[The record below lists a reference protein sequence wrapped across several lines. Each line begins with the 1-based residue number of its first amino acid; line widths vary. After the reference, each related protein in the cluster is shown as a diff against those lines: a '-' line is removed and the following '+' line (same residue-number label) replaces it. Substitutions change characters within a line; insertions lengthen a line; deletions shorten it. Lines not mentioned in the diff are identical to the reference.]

1 MKKNMKII
9 LLVFLVVFS
18 IFSVAACEQ
27 RKNKE
32 EKIEETEMMEKDK
45 GDKEDRETSE
55 ADYEAMI
62 VRNQQFS
69 DSVTQMDEIKEA
81 RVMTYGETSI
91 VGTTLEEGQELNDDL
106 KEKIMNMI
114 KDTDESVTEVKVTD
128 DEGVI
133 GELTEA
139 EDRIKTGEAYEN
151 LEENIKGI
159 FEKVE

>member
-9 LLVFLVVFS
+9 LVMLLVIFS
-18 IFSVAACEQ
+18 ILSIAACEQ
-27 RKNKE
+27 KKNNKE
-32 EKIEETEMMEKDK
+32 KTEETEMMKQNE
-45 GDKEDRETSE
+45 GDKEAEETNE
-55 ADYEAMI
+55 TDYEAMI

-69 DSVTQMDEIKEA
+69 DSITQMDEIKEA
-81 RVMTYGETSI
+81 KVMTYGETSI

-139 EDRIKTGEAYEN
+139 EDRIKTGETYEN